1 MTTLGILH
9 PGSMGAA
16 VAAQAKR
23 TGTDVFW
30 CPEGRSEATRERA
43 HRYDLSEVRDL
54 AEMAQ
59 RCEVI
64 LSLCPPANAEEVAT
78 AVAAESFAGIYV
90 EGNAISPAR
99 MERIST
105 ALASRGATVVDG
117 SVIGSPPSEV
127 KSPQLY
133 LSGPDDAV
141 AAVALLFEGTAVVPH
156 PLEGGTGK
164 ASALKLSYTSYQKS
178 SRVLAAVSY
187 ALADDHGV
195 GEELLAIAQGRS
207 TSYLAETAYIPKVA
221 ARSWRWA
228 PEMREAADALDEAG
242 LPSDLAAASALV
254 MERWAGSRDQKL
266 DIGEALAKLHTAPEE

>member
-1 MTTLGILH
+1 MTALGILH

-23 TGTDVFW
+23 TGAEVLW
-30 CPEGRSEATRERA
+30 CPAGRSKATQERA
-43 HRYDLSEVRDL
+43 RQYGLSEARDL

-90 EGNAISPAR
+90 DGNAISPAR
-99 MERIST
+99 MGRISSVLT
-105 ALASRGATVVDG
+105 SAGATVVDG
-117 SVIGSPPSEV
+117 SVIGSPPSET
-127 KSPQLY
+127 KTPRLY
-133 LSGPDDAV
+133 LSGQDDAL

-156 PLEGGTGK
+156 LLEGGTGK
-164 ASALKLSYTSYQKS
+164 ASALKLAYTSYQKS
-178 SRVLAAVSY
+178 SRVLAAVAY

-195 GEELLAIAQGRS
+195 GTELLSIAQGRS
-207 TSYLAETAYIPKVA
+207 TSYLAEIAYIPKVA

-228 PEMREAADALDEAG
+228 PEMRETADALAETG
-242 LPSDLAAASALV
+242 LPSDLAAAAALV
-254 MERWAGSRDQKL
+254 MDRWAGSRDQKL
-266 DIGEALAKLHTAPEE
+266 NIGEALARLHASPEE